1 MSAKK
6 SQSLLLVEDDSNDVV
21 FFRRGLKGSDLLT
34 HLRVAE
40 DGQEAVAYM
49 EGTGRFE
56 NRTDHPLPA
65 LIILDLKLPKKPG
78 LEFLE
83 WLRKDSR
90 FKDTPVIILTSS
102 KEPRDLLRAQELGV
116 TAYHVKPVV
125 FKDLCELVHSFAEYW
140 IQITQVSQSP
150 PSTEVRTNA

>member
-1 MSAKK
+1 MTAEH
-6 SQSLLLVEDDSNDVV
+6 SQSLLLVEDDPNDVA

-49 EGTGRFE
+49 EGRGRFE
-56 NRTDHPLPA
+56 NRGEHPVPA
-65 LIILDLKLPKKPG
+65 LVILDLKLPKKSG

-102 KEPRDLLRAQELGV
+102 NEPRDVLRAQELGV
-116 TAYHVKPVV
+116 TAYHVKPVA
-125 FKDLCELVHSFAEYW
+125 FKDLCDLVHSFAGYW
-140 IQITQVSQSP
+140 IELTQVSQRCP
-150 PSTEVRTNA
+150 P

>member
-1 MSAKK
+1 MSAKNLR
-6 SQSLLLVEDDSNDVV
+6 SLLLVEDDPNDAL

-40 DGQEAVAYM
+40 DGELAVAYM

-56 NRTDHPLPA
+56 NRAEHPLPA

-83 WLRKDSR
+83 WLRRDSR
-90 FKDTPVIILTSS
+90 FKDMPVIILTSS
-102 KEPRDLLRAQELGV
+102 KEPRDMLRAAELGA
-116 TAYHVKPVV
+116 TAYHVKPAA
-125 FKDLCELVHSFAEYW
+125 FKDLCELVHSFSEYW
-140 IQITQVSQSP
+140 ITLTQP
-150 PSTEVRTNA
+150 AF

>member
-1 MSAKK
+1 MRAKK
-6 SQSLLLVEDDSNDVV
+6 SQSRLLVEDDPNDIV
-21 FFRRGLKGSDLLT
+21 FFRRGLKGSPILT

-49 EGTGRFE
+49 EGSGRFE
-56 NRTDHPLPA
+56 NRSEHPLPA

-90 FKDTPVIILTSS
+90 FKETPVIILTSS

-116 TAYHVKPVV
+116 TAYHVKPVA
-125 FKDLCELVHSFAEYW
+125 FTDLCELVRSFAEYW
-140 IQITQVSQSP
+140 IKLTQGAP
-150 PSTEVRTNA
+150 PRAGTS

>member
-1 MSAKK
+1 VSAKTLR
-6 SQSLLLVEDDSNDVV
+6 SLLLVEDDPNDVV
-21 FFRRGLKGSDLLT
+21 FFRRALKGSDLLT

-40 DGQEAVAYM
+40 DGLVAVAYM

-56 NRTDHPLPA
+56 NRSEHPLPA

-83 WLRKDSR
+83 WLRKDFR
-90 FKDTPVIILTSS
+90 CKDTPVIILTSS
-102 KEPRDLLRAQELGV
+102 KEPTDLLRAQELGV
-116 TAYHVKPVV
+116 TAYHVKPVD

-140 IQITQVSQSP
+140 IQIVQVSQRS
-150 PSTEVRTNA
+150 PSTEVR